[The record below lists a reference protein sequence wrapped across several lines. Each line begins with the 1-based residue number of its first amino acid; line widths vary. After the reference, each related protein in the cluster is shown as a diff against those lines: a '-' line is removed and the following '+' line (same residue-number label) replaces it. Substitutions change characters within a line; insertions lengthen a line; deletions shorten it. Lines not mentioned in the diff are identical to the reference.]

1 MDDVRSK
8 EFESEVE
15 QWSIRLERKFRAR
28 EGREP
33 TWWERRDLYWEA
45 QEVVLEVAH
54 PQLSHLIAKQ
64 ITHNTGETT

>member
-15 QWSIRLERKFRAR
+15 QWSIRLEREFRAR

-33 TWWERRDLYWEA
+33 KWWERRDLYWEA
-45 QEVVLEVAH
+45 QEVVLEV
-54 PQLSHLIAKQ
+54 
-64 ITHNTGETT
+64 THSLTQPSNR